1 MTRLADGATGI
12 ALLAALGGGC
22 FLVVGDG
29 VALIDGRVLSGA
41 VLLGAGVLVLLGGRR
56 WARRIVSLE

>member
-22 FLVVGDG
+22 FLVGDG
-29 VALIDGRVLSGA
+29 VALIDARVLSCA
-41 VLLGAGVLVLLGGRR
+41 VLLGAGVLVLLRGRR